1 MIQSKGIIP
10 RISFKGVFVFM
21 SITILG
27 LLLFPTLFMTL
38 GITKTA
44 SFFIACT
51 ISSSIGS
58 MLVLTKIDGKPT
70 ERIYFRKR
78 MALSM
83 IVGLLSSALIIFV
96 FGGDIFGY

>member
-1 MIQSKGIIP
+1 MIRSKGIIP

-21 SITILG
+21 SITIIG
-27 LLLFPTLFMTL
+27 LLILPALFMEI

-58 MLVLTKIDGKPT
+58 ILVLTKVDGKPAEKT
-70 ERIYFRKR
+70 YFNKRIV
-78 MALSM
+78 LS
-83 IVGLLSSALIIFV
+83 ISIGLLSSALIIFV